1 MIRPVCA
8 MQDLLRWLFWQEHN
22 PARPAYSQQYAS
34 LIICHTD
41 QQRQEA
47 EASKARLETR
57 KGTVY
62 TRITSATDFHLA
74 EDYHQKYYLR
84 RIRPA
89 YDELRMRFELL
100 EKFLAEPLVTRLNG
114 YAAGLGSAADLR
126 RDLENSGLSDAARD
140 AFLSFVSRRRPG
152 LNF

>member
-1 MIRPVCA
+1 M
-8 MQDLLRWLFWQEHN
+8 
-22 PARPAYSQQYAS
+22 
-34 LIICHTD
+34 
-41 QQRQEA
+41 
-47 EASKARLETR
+47 
-57 KGTVY
+57 
-62 TRITSATDFHLA
+62 
-74 EDYHQKYYLR
+74 
-84 RIRPA
+84 
-89 YDELRMRFELL
+89 L